1 MQTES
6 GRAAKDG
13 PRSSYSVS
21 RLRRKFRGRAL
32 DPLAIVIAV
41 ILAVISLG
49 LMVAAFVGYSSG
61 VFPPRSEAA
70 AQIVL
75 TPTNAQ
81 AVGLKVEPVGTP
93 VRNGDTVTVT
103 LKVTNDVL
111 MNPPLKG
118 TPSPNVST
126 PTAGPTDLY
135 NATIKV
141 LFTKTVGGK
150 NVIVGSGIGNV
161 TDLPHGQ
168 SKTIQIVAV
177 PVGDFTEFQAFPDSV
192 TNKAAVKPQSEAIST
207 PEETSS
213 PASPTP

>member
-1 MQTES
+1 EGS
-6 GRAAKDG
+6 GHSG
-13 PRSSYSVS
+13 S
-21 RLRRKFRGRAL
+21 RFRRKFRGRAL

-41 ILAVISLG
+41 FLALISLG
-49 LMVAAFVGYSSG
+49 LMVAAFVGYSTG
-61 VFPPRSEAA
+61 DFPPKSEAE

-93 VRNGDTVTVT
+93 EHNGDVVTVT
-103 LKVTNDVL
+103 LKVTNGVL
-111 MNPPLKG
+111 MNAPVKG

-141 LFTKTVGGK
+141 LFTKTEGGK
-150 NVIVGSGIGNV
+150 KVIVGSGVGNV

-168 SKTIQIVAV
+168 SKTI
-177 PVGDFTEFQAFPDSV
+177 
-192 TNKAAVKPQSEAIST
+192 
-207 PEETSS
+207 
-213 PASPTP
+213 